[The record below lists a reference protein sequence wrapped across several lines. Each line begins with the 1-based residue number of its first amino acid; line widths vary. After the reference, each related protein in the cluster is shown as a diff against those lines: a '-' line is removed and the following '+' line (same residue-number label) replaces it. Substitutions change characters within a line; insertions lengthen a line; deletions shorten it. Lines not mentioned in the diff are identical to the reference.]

1 MYGGVQ
7 EGLKIRIR
15 QTSQARDLTSGMDGF
30 NGFFID
36 LKEFHIA

>member
-1 MYGGVQ
+1 MYGGVE

-30 NGFFID
+30 NGFLSISRSFT
-36 LKEFHIA
+36 